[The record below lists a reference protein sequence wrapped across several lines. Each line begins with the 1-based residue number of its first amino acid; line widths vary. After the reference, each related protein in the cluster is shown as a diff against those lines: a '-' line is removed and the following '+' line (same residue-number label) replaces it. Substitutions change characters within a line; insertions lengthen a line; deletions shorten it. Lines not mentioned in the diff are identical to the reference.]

1 MEQNEKLLLEIKASR
16 ISSMKSLFFPM
27 EYHFYEIDGQL
38 CIFSIT
44 KNWIGQKT
52 SSKDFSSFF
61 SAKGLILRKLD
72 FGINKHYCY
81 GRFWGGD
88 VRKAKKLLEQYTPT
102 SRRLQWSDAWF

>member
-1 MEQNEKLLLEIKASR
+1 MAQDEKLLLEIKASR
-16 ISSMKSLFFPM
+16 ISSIKSLFFPM
-27 EYHFYEIDGQL
+27 EYRFYEIDGQL

-52 SSKDFSSFF
+52 SNRDFSSFF
-61 SAKGLILRKLD
+61 RAKGLILRKLY
-72 FGINKHYCY
+72 FVSNMHCY

-102 SRRLQWSDAWF
+102 SSRLEWSDAWF